1 MFSYGLIMSFVVLKR
16 CFFQMRYPGYLLNPA
31 DMFQVDT
38 ERVMYATGAPKDSGE
53 RRAGRLRKRI
63 SPKAEAAEKKA
74 EEEARAKEEEKGE
87 NEAEEAESEFK
98 APEDPRET
106 LKNLLTQAK
115 DMLSSGRDTLPAKR
129 KQALRGFQA
138 NVRRLLSRAGSSTV
152 LTGNMEAQLEQLRE
166 SLTASLKSTQQ
177 DPSGSARPS
186 PPLPSNVEATQ
197 QATTDSQQ
205 SEQPTTESQ
214 PSKPPTPSV
223 FPMQAQEAVDPLSEA
238 FAKASLNP
246 DAPLPS
252 HLSDEDT
259 SILRKALHQLR
270 DNPIDS
276 SKPYATPW
284 RPRDF
289 MSAFA
294 FVPPYLEVNHNI
306 CAAVYLRHPVARPGK
321 SEVPS
326 PWGEPIGGAAF
337 AWYLRRR

>member
-1 MFSYGLIMSFVVLKR
+1 
-16 CFFQMRYPGYLLNPA
+16 
-31 DMFQVDT
+31 MFQVEP
-38 ERVMYATGAPKDSGE
+38 ERVMYATGAPKDSKE
-53 RRAGRLRKRI
+53 RRAGRLRKRL

-74 EEEARAKEEEKGE
+74 EEEARAKEEEE
-87 NEAEEAESEFK
+87 EEEAKTEAESESK

-106 LKNLLTQAK
+106 LKNLLAQAK
-115 DMLSSGRDTLPAKR
+115 GMLSSGRDTLPAKR

-138 NVRRLLSRAGSSTV
+138 NVRRLLSRAGSSAV

-166 SLTASLKSTQQ
+166 TLNTSLKSTQQ
-177 DPSGSARPS
+177 DQSGSSRPS
-186 PPLPSNVEATQ
+186 LSLPSSIEANQ
-197 QATTDSQQ
+197 QTTTDSQQ
-205 SEQPTTESQ
+205 YEQSTTEFQ
-214 PSKPPTPSV
+214 PSEPPPPSV
-223 FPMQAQEAVDPLSEA
+223 FAMQAQEAVDPLAEE

-259 SILRKALHQLR
+259 SILRKALQQLR

-284 RPRDF
+284 RPRDY

-326 PWGEPIGGAAF
+326 PYGEPIGGAAF